1 MKRNAIFLLAAAVIT
16 CMFIVSRLSDSSSS
30 GSAPWQPDDGTS
42 QGYIVDIY
50 ADSIVTASAPG
61 SPVRVIT
68 TAHLDSAAA
77 MSTVAGQEAPE
88 ISTGSPLL
96 DAAWRLAAT
105 RLSGEAPTPYNIIF
119 SPLLS
124 TGGSNTADRVAAAM
138 MEAKDTSSLWPM
150 ADTRRLLRIIALGR
164 ITAIR
169 PDGPWIRK
177 AAAMAQE
184 ILASDSSRLFRR
196 HTGLWAGGGSDYMAG
211 AIPDWADEADRFNI
225 AALSVNA
232 LAAEAYAALARMQQ
246 LAGYNSTDASRC
258 AKELACAIR
267 DNLWMPTEG
276 YFSQYI
282 YGRLQ
287 QIQGPAAS
295 GMGNALAAASPL
307 ISSDEMA
314 RRITAQLP
322 RTPYGIT
329 SSFPLSFGTTAH
341 HYSIVS
347 QGLWAFAC
355 QRGANDRAFW
365 GALAVLLRHV
375 ALASTGD
382 LPERP
387 EVWSAFTGAVGGILF
402 GLEPVERG
410 IYLNPVVP
418 TELGGEKTMHGLRYG
433 QATLDITLVGSGSKI
448 ATALLDGVELPD
460 RIIPAGLTGNHSIRV
475 EMIDPQMQPPAI
487 PVPMVIPRTM
497 VPTPAIVWTSPSKG
511 RDTVARPTYATPE
524 AMASFVNG
532 MREEDHESGGYVTLP
547 ARGGYTEW
555 LLVPLDNRQRPI
567 GFSAEPHA
575 TVSRGSTLMLQAEWF
590 KARELARDV
599 YRRKLRH
606 WRRMKA
612 RNRTDHS
619 SRPNR
624 RLTQIVELTSEQDL
638 TFTAEAPIATDC
650 AIIIGYA
657 DGRDAGQPGPLLRSV
672 SVNGVRIASVPM
684 PRRGV
689 PSDTTVTRTTVPLAV
704 KLRGGI
710 NNITISTTDADINPS
725 APFDTV
731 MIDFLRIIP
740 LD

>member
-258 AKELACAIR
+258 A
-267 DNLWMPTEG
+267 
-276 YFSQYI
+276 
-282 YGRLQ
+282 
-287 QIQGPAAS
+287 
-295 GMGNALAAASPL
+295 
-307 ISSDEMA
+307 
-314 RRITAQLP
+314 
-322 RTPYGIT
+322 
-329 SSFPLSFGTTAH
+329 
-341 HYSIVS
+341 
-347 QGLWAFAC
+347 
-355 QRGANDRAFW
+355 
-365 GALAVLLRHV
+365 
-375 ALASTGD
+375 
-382 LPERP
+382 
-387 EVWSAFTGAVGGILF
+387 
-402 GLEPVERG
+402 
-410 IYLNPVVP
+410 
-418 TELGGEKTMHGLRYG
+418 
-433 QATLDITLVGSGSKI
+433 
-448 ATALLDGVELPD
+448 
-460 RIIPAGLTGNHSIRV
+460 
-475 EMIDPQMQPPAI
+475 
-487 PVPMVIPRTM
+487 
-497 VPTPAIVWTSPSKG
+497 
-511 RDTVARPTYATPE
+511 
-524 AMASFVNG
+524 
-532 MREEDHESGGYVTLP
+532 
-547 ARGGYTEW
+547 
-555 LLVPLDNRQRPI
+555 
-567 GFSAEPHA
+567 
-575 TVSRGSTLMLQAEWF
+575 
-590 KARELARDV
+590 
-599 YRRKLRH
+599 
-606 WRRMKA
+606 
-612 RNRTDHS
+612 
-619 SRPNR
+619 
-624 RLTQIVELTSEQDL
+624 
-638 TFTAEAPIATDC
+638 
-650 AIIIGYA
+650 
-657 DGRDAGQPGPLLRSV
+657 
-672 SVNGVRIASVPM
+672 
-684 PRRGV
+684 
-689 PSDTTVTRTTVPLAV
+689 
-704 KLRGGI
+704 
-710 NNITISTTDADINPS
+710 
-725 APFDTV
+725 
-731 MIDFLRIIP
+731 
-740 LD
+740 